1 MRTAEPG
8 RRGCTIFAVTTRTHR
23 YDVSLEWQGNRGTG
37 TSGYRDYGRTHEVR
51 AAGKPAIPASSDVV
65 FRGEPERWNPEEL
78 LVAALSQCH
87 LLTYLHM
94 AAVAGVVVTAYTDA
108 AEGTMVEEDDG
119 GGQFTQVILRPQVV
133 VADES
138 MVERAMALHADAEA
152 KCFVAR
158 SVNFPVHHEP
168 KVVVQSA
175 SAPRG

>member
-1 MRTAEPG
+1 VA
-8 RRGCTIFAVTTRTHR
+8 IRTHR
-23 YDVSLEWQGNRGTG
+23 YEIALEWQGNRGTG

-51 AAGKPAIPASSDVV
+51 AAGKPAIPASSDAV
-65 FRGEPERWNPEEL
+65 FRGDPERWNPEEL

-94 AAVAGVVVTAYTDA
+94 AAVAGVVVTAYADA

-119 GGQFTQVILRPQVV
+119 GGQFTQVILRPQIV

-168 KVVVQSA
+168 TVLVQSA
-175 SAPRG
+175 SAPRR